1 MDGLTPHA
9 ADPSAL
15 RIAVIGA
22 VGPGDREVARR
33 SSLLARHLQ
42 AAGHHVVLVS
52 WASTD
57 SSGGKSGGSPRSWRH
72 WARYRGRL
80 DSWVRAG
87 RRLRHVDSIVVV
99 GGAATATMPAQLA
112 ALRAAGALAGRAGP
126 RPQAIV
132 LAPPARARSGTG
144 LLPALL
150 RRADATLVADQDQ
163 ARRAREAGAR
173 RVCVAELPRH
183 SALDRGRRLELD
195 LDGAWAHCLGLI
207 EALSV
212 DLSLLGH
219 PNRRPESSAPSTGHH
234 RTVDRTLPN
243 GRPGTTAR
251 STGHQPTVD
260 RTIPNGRPGTNARS
274 TGHSSAPTAQ
284 IAALGTRVAA
294 RIRQHPVVSGAVE
307 AGRGARSRSRIRRPL
322 VALRPA
328 DLPEWVRPTDVLVD
342 PADAAAAQRLARYL
356 GLPRTLDRV
365 AAWAALGTLAAILR
379 IRDDGLRSAV
389 VIDEGGA
396 RSTLSRW
403 ARAVGFAPVEIDFTG
418 AQPSVPTFDVD
429 AGSLDVLVRIDPHG
443 CDANDVDQVLEQASW
458 ALRPGGLLVITL
470 PLGPPG
476 ADGAVG
482 PADVRAITARADD
495 AGFALVGDLDGELT
509 ARMRDADRHTAPTA
523 SAPTPNESTRLG
535 PAPPTGAASKA
546 PRTRRQRRAGGD
558 SAAYGLVRLVLRR
571 R

>member
-1 MDGLTPHA
+1 MADVRIDGFGADA

-42 AAGHHVVLVS
+42 AAGHDVVLVS
-52 WASTD
+52 WS
-57 SSGGKSGGSPRSWRH
+57 SSESGGTAAAGSLPAAPSGRMPGTRR
-72 WARYRGRL
+72 RGRL
-80 DSWVRAG
+80 ESWVRAG
-87 RRLRHVDSIVVV
+87 RDLRHVDSIVVV
-99 GGAATATMPAQLA
+99 GATRAFLPAQLA
-112 ALRAAGALAGRAGP
+112 ALRAAGALAGRTGP

-132 LAPPARARSGTG
+132 LAPPTRASSGRG

-150 RRADATLVADQDQ
+150 RHADATLVADQDQ
-163 ARRAREAGAR
+163 ARRARDAGAR
-173 RVCVAELPRH
+173 RVCVAELPGR
-183 SALDRGRRLELD
+183 SALDLGRRVEPD

-219 PNRRPESSAPSTGHH
+219 PDRRSG
-234 RTVDRTLPN
+234 
-243 GRPGTTAR
+243 
-251 STGHQPTVD
+251 
-260 RTIPNGRPGTNARS
+260 
-274 TGHSSAPTAQ
+274 
-284 IAALGTRVAA
+284 
-294 RIRQHPVVSGAVE
+294 SGAG
-307 AGRGARSRSRIRRPL
+307 AGLQRTAHRPKPHTGPGSTARGARQHHPAATLAGRLVDRLASPLAGGPVRATLHETARRVRSLSRPHRAL
-322 VALRPA
+322 VDLRTA

-342 PADAAAAQRLARYL
+342 PADAAAAHRLARYL
-356 GLPRTLDRV
+356 GLPLTLDRV

-379 IRDDGLRSAV
+379 IGDDGLRSAV
-389 VIDEGGA
+389 VIDEGGP

-418 AQPSVPTFDVD
+418 TQPSVPTFDVD

-458 ALRPGGLLVITL
+458 ALRPGGLLAITL
-470 PLGPPG
+470 PLGPPD
-476 ADGAVG
+476 ADGSVG
-482 PADVRAITARADD
+482 PADVRAIAARADA
-495 AGFALVGDLDGELT
+495 AGFVLVGDLAGELT
-509 ARMRDADRHTAPTA
+509 TRMREAARQAAPSTEPAPVGAASAAPGDHPTEGAPVATGQRSHAAPTA
-523 SAPTPNESTRLG
+523 
-535 PAPPTGAASKA
+535 
-546 PRTRRQRRAGGD
+546 PRTGRQRRAGGS